1 MENPNP
7 ILQNQEREICLKAQT
22 QWIPHPIHTG
32 PPHPPLFSPSA
43 ATEKKK
49 RGKASTSTT
58 LAPQYFPAAHPYKV
72 AKEKQKQT
80 LLPATINQSF
90 SCSRAT
96 LSEHSRERASKILRD
111 LGRECLMQSDL
122 EVYQQKD
129 QSM

>member
-7 ILQNQEREICLKAQT
+7 ILQNQEREICQLKR
-22 QWIPHPIHTG
+22 
-32 PPHPPLFSPSA
+32 
-43 ATEKKK
+43 KKK
-49 RGKASTSTT
+49 GGKASTSTT

-72 AKEKQKQT
+72 AREKQKQT

-111 LGRECLMQSDL
+111 LERE
-122 EVYQQKD
+122 
-129 QSM
+129 SMLDAVRFGGLSAEGSIHVILLIS

>member
-7 ILQNQEREICLKAQT
+7 ILQNQEREIC
-22 QWIPHPIHTG
+22 
-32 PPHPPLFSPSA
+32 
-43 ATEKKK
+43 
-49 RGKASTSTT
+49 
-58 LAPQYFPAAHPYKV
+58 YFPAAHPYKV
-72 AKEKQKQT
+72 AREKQKQT

-111 LGRECLMQSDL
+111 LERESVCFRDRGFLRCLMQSDL